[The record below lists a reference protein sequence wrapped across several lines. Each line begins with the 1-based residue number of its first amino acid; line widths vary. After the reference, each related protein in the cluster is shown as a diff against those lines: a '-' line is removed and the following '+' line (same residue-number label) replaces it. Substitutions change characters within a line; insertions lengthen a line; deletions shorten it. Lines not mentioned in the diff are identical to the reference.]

1 MKNLKGFTL
10 VELMI
15 VVAIVAILVALA
27 LPAYNEYV
35 DRARRADAKSTLL
48 DVHLGQGKWRSSH
61 TTYTGTVTDV
71 IDSATSPDGYY
82 TIAITAS
89 SATAFTATAAPQGA
103 QSGDSCGTFTITQ
116 AGPDVGTAAKEKC
129 WDR

>member
-1 MKNLKGFTL
+1 MRNSKGFTL

-15 VVAIVAILVALA
+15 VVAIIAVLVALA
-27 LPAYNEYV
+27 LPAYNGYV
-35 DRARRADAKSTLL
+35 DRARRADGKTALL
-48 DVHLGQGKWRSSH
+48 DLHLGQGKWRASH
-61 TTYTGTVTDV
+61 TTYTGTVTNV
-71 IDSATSPDGYY
+71 LSSATSPDGYY

-89 SATAFTATAAPQGA
+89 SATAFTATAAPQGL
-103 QSGDSCGTFTITQ
+103 QSGDSCGTFIITQ